1 MINDISNSSRDQDMK
16 QYKLKFIRTK
26 KELG

>member
-1 MINDISNSSRDQDMK
+1 MINDISNSSLDQDMK